1 MDIEEKTFDDTVEEI
16 IELLENRQY
25 RSAREEILKN
35 NGVDAAE
42 ILEEILQ
49 ILRSFGLFLHT
60 LSVERVVEEL
70 EFFSEYF
77 HLTSFQM

>member
-42 ILEEILQ
+42 ILEEI
-49 ILRSFGLFLHT
+49 I
-60 LSVERVVEEL
+60 EEL
-70 EFFSEYF
+70 GK
-77 HLTSFQM
+77 TSCRLLDHVKMQQPCKRCYRKYG